1 MAPKLLSPANVAAAA
16 FATALGLLALSQ
28 WRASQAFT
36 ADAVTTEAEIT
47 ELRTAKRG
55 ILDGSADTFAK
66 VVFDNPGASDPEQSY
81 SAELPTP
88 IDQLGLDADTA
99 VGSTVTIRYDPTH
112 PQSVRYGRT
121 RGSEGVWILAALA
134 VGALFVPTILRRSAL
149 AQASGGGGG

>member
-16 FATALGLLALSQ
+16 FATALGLLSVSQ

-36 ADAVTTEAEIT
+36 ADAITTQAKIT

-66 VVFDNPGASDPEQSY
+66 VEFDNPGAGDPEQSY

-88 IDQLGLDADTA
+88 IDQLGLDAATA
-99 VGSTVTIRYDPTH
+99 VGSTITVRYDPTH
-112 PQSVRYGRT
+112 PQSVRYGKSE
-121 RGSEGVWILAALA
+121 GSEGAWILAALA
-134 VGALFVPTILRRSAL
+134 LGALFVPTILRRSAL
-149 AQASGGGGG
+149 AQMGGGGGG